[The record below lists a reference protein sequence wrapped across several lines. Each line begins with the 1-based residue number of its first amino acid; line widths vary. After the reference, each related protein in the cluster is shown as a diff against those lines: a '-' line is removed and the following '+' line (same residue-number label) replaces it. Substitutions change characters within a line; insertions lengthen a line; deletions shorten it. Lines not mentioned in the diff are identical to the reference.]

1 VVVVVGSRSYV
12 GQRCSVFGDSRH
24 FSSRIEEQ
32 QMKIEITPEVIV
44 ELIALFGKDGAIK
57 ELQAT
62 VNVAILEAVDEA
74 IEETK

>member
-1 VVVVVGSRSYV
+1 MN
-12 GQRCSVFGDSRH
+12 F
-24 FSSRIEEQ
+24 
-32 QMKIEITPEVIV
+32 EITKDVIQMMV
-44 ELIALFGKDGAIK
+44 GMFGKEQAIK

>member
-1 VVVVVGSRSYV
+1 
-12 GQRCSVFGDSRH
+12 
-24 FSSRIEEQ
+24 
-32 QMKIEITPEVIV
+32 MKFEITKDVIKD
-44 ELIALFGKDGAIK
+44 LIGMFGKEQAIK

>member
-1 VVVVVGSRSYV
+1 MVVVVGSCPSM
-12 GQRCSVFGDSRH
+12 GWCSSVFGDSRH

-62 VNVAILEAVDEA
+62 VNVAILDAVEAAMKD
-74 IEETK
+74 